1 MIHSSKHRFV
11 MHPLQKYPPSCNSTI
26 FQFFR
31 SGSSMLKRETSSLTR
46 DSSRFSR
53 TRESRESFIN
63 QMRTS
68 SLETRESFANQTRA
82 GSRDSVQESSSSG
95 VSSDISHSRWVF
107 VDFKRIFTEDL
118 FYYTLCES
126 PGTYRTSSESTV
138 YGYFRSPLK
147 TAVELQRYMDIL
159 CYRWVFRDISHSRWV
174 LSGVNLQMSISCK
187 GNMRKNR
194 YLQRYTVHVCT
205 FINKNSAPF
214 RSRGRK

>member
-1 MIHSSKHRFV
+1 MDHKKLKSLITYCRYLIWSSCEKSPYHFMIHFSKHRFV

-95 VSSDISHSRWVF
+95 VSSDISHSR
-107 VDFKRIFTEDL
+107 
-118 FYYTLCES
+118 
-126 PGTYRTSSESTV
+126 
-138 YGYFRSPLK
+138 
-147 TAVELQRYMDIL
+147 
-159 CYRWVFRDISHSRWV
+159 
-174 LSGVNLQMSISCK
+174 
-187 GNMRKNR
+187 
-194 YLQRYTVHVCT
+194 
-205 FINKNSAPF
+205 
-214 RSRGRK
+214 